1 MFTPQEFGSKFER
14 YLLEHLGQL
23 GITCTSNPVLNDGTT
38 PDFLVEH
45 AGRTCYVEATHIHG
59 PDEFREKKGET
70 DLQELL
76 DKSAP
81 GGWGIVLQ
89 YPYDENERLTGPI
102 SKRNKEVRAVV
113 DWLSSMERTASGAR
127 ETMILQIRDVRIN
140 VEASRH
146 LTEKKNTVGWIKGYG
161 KGGLVTEKYEGFRDR
176 LRGKYKKYTAEPESL
191 GAVPLVIAIFD
202 ETLDIESVSE
212 ALYGTVVPY
221 ISLSRQ
227 TGKALGAGTNTL
239 RDGVW
244 LNRRDGELK
253 SRHNH
258 LAGVWHFQSMK
269 DPDRPATFFP
279 NPFRQD
285 IDSVIPKPI
294 LQGTVSPPVA

>member
-1 MFTPQEFGSKFER
+1 MFTPQAFGSKFEC
-14 YLLEHLGQL
+14 YLLGHMVQL
-23 GITCTSNPVLNDGTT
+23 GITCTPNPVLNDGKT

-45 AGRTCYVEATHIHG
+45 AGRPCYVEATHIHG

-76 DKSAP
+76 DERAP

-89 YPYDENERLTGPI
+89 YPYGEHKRLTDPL
-102 SKRNKEVRAVV
+102 SKKDQAVREIVE
-113 DWLSSMERTASGAR
+113 WLSRVKRSSDGKA
-127 ETMILQIRDVRIN
+127 ETLELPIRDVRIN

-191 GAVPLVIAIFD
+191 GDIPLVIAIFD

-253 SRHNH
+253 SRHIH

-269 DPDRPATFFP
+269 DRNRPPAFFANP
-279 NPFRQD
+279 NRQD
-285 IDSVIPKPI
+285 LDTVIPKPI
-294 LQGTVSPPVA
+294 LADQVSTAG